1 MTKITSIERITD
13 TLYAE
18 DVELTGVSRGYEIQ
32 FVKRIGGIKLSG
44 SIQLGADDIKNKTI
58 AEIEAYITAK
68 IEEVEQWGGYGNR
81 GR

>member
-1 MTKITSIERITD
+1 MIEITSIERITD

-18 DVELTGVSRGYEIQ
+18 DVELMEVFRGYEIQ
-32 FVKRIGGIKLSG
+32 FVKQAGGIKLSG

-68 IEEVEQWGGYGNR
+68 IKEVSD
-81 GR
+81 